1 MPCSGGASD
10 DGRAVDAGES
20 VVILIHCIY
29 CIHVCLVSDDGRAVD
44 ESVAILIYIYC
55 IHVCLVQ
62 EERLMKEELQTQV
75 DILSSLDKKYN
86 DTGPVYDCVVFSDGK
101 TWR

>member
-1 MPCSGGASD
+1 MSPCLPCSGGASD

-20 VVILIHCIY
+20 VVILIHCLY

-44 ESVAILIYIYC
+44 ESVAILIYYIYY

-62 EERLMKEELQTQV
+62 GERQMMEELEMKAW
-75 DILSSLDKKYN
+75 L
-86 DTGPVYDCVVFSDGK
+86 F
-101 TWR
+101 